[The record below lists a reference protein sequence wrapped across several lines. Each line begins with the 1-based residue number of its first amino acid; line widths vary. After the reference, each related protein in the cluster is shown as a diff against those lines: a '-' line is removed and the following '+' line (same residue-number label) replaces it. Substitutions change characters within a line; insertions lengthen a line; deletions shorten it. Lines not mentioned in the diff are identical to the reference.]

1 MASTSSTAAMSGLDQ
16 ALVQLLLARGIMSD
30 ESLKASLK
38 LLYKDFPRENR
49 GETLTSIFQRI
60 NKNIS
65 AFSLEARSVVCVI
78 QNPTTGGPGAAAVV
92 HEYWHGIANLEDD
105 HIARDMGARFNPKEI
120 QLFSMLIQKLVEE
133 EEMTYHDIE
142 DMDGVPL
149 RGLELTAAVAKFEEG
164 YWISRANKRSLY
176 QLGIRTYLELN
187 PMLETAMN
195 AIQAAREQEPQPE
208 RAAASRRET
217 TGAGAGAGE
226 EGEVEGE
233 GESQSQSQ
241 SQSRMPPPVQTI
253 RDRLPRIIVY

>member
-1 MASTSSTAAMSGLDQ
+1 MAGNSSAAMSGLDQ
-16 ALVQLLLARGIMSD
+16 ALVQLLLSRGIMSD
-30 ESLKASLK
+30 EALKDSLK

-49 GETLTSIFQRI
+49 GETLASIFQRI

-78 QNPTTGGPGAAAVV
+78 QNPTAGGSGTGAATVV

-120 QLFSMLIQKLVEE
+120 QLFSALIQKLVEE
-133 EEMTYHDIE
+133 EEMTFHDVE

-149 RGLELTAAVAKFEEG
+149 RGLELTAALLKFEEG
-164 YWISRANKRSLY
+164 YWLSRANKRSLW

-195 AIQAAREQEPQPE
+195 AIQIREAEPAR
-208 RAAASRRET
+208 RREPT
-217 TGAGAGAGE
+217 E
-226 EGEVEGE
+226 EGGGDEGE
-233 GESQSQSQ
+233 ATATGRSALSPSPSQSQSQ
-241 SQSRMPPPVQTI
+241 SQSVQSL